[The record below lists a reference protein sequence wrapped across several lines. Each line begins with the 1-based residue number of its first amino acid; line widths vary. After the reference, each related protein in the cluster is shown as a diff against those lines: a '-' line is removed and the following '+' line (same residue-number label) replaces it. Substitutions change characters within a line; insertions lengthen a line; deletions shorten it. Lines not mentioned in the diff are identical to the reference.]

1 MLSSLQYDSDI
12 EISSVFVN
20 KCLINLHDVWAV
32 RRILLTYGWSLGS
45 DILAVKGRLRVV
57 LTLTPR
63 SPRAAL
69 YQL

>member
-32 RRILLTYGWSLGS
+32 RRILLTYRWRLGS